1 MPPKPKV
8 KTGGKPEDVWKRD
21 KGQAKEEEE
30 DERGWSDEDNNGKK
44 GRGKKADKK
53 KAQPEP
59 EPEPVVKASGGGKKK
74 KEEPV
79 PLPIHLRPKDPV
91 VSAPAAAAVAP
102 KKKDEPKPAPA
113 VVVSAA
119 PIAATQASSSHDK
132 TSVCRLK
139 LAGSTFEALCHSNK
153 IKEFREGKCSLQHV
167 LADQDS
173 VYRNASR
180 GERYSAKELEQAF
193 ETSNVLEMLERIVQK
208 GQAQVTAE
216 EIKEDVERKRRE
228 VISYLATKFVDP
240 KTGRPH
246 PPTRIESALDT
257 MRGLV
262 FDPKRSAADHS
273 ADLVKKII
281 ASGLPMKKLEM
292 EGQVIVNKQLHAATQ
307 QVLIKMGV
315 SITSTSFTADL
326 AKISVGINPN
336 DLDHMNKELAK
347 VTQGDFSFE
356 LPDHH
361 TLSSVGGKH

>member
-21 KGQAKEEEE
+21 KGQAKEEE
-30 DERGWSDEDNNGKK
+30 DEQGWSDEDNNGKK
-44 GRGKKADKK
+44 GRGKKTADKK
-53 KAQPEP
+53 KAEP
-59 EPEPVVKASGGGKKK
+59 EPEPVVAKAAAAGGGKKK
-74 KEEPV
+74 KEEPAPPPV
-79 PLPIHLRPKDPV
+79 HLRPKDPV
-91 VSAPAAAAVAP
+91 VAAAPAAVAS
-102 KKKDEPKPAPA
+102 KKKDEPKPTA
-113 VVVSAA
+113 VAVAAA
-119 PIAATQASSSHDK
+119 PVAATQALSSHDK

-139 LAGSTFEALCHSNK
+139 LAGSTFEALCHANK

-193 ETSNVLEMLERIVQK
+193 ETSNVLEVLERIVQK
-208 GQAQVTAE
+208 GQAQVTADE
-216 EIKEDVERKRRE
+216 VKEDVERKRRE
-228 VISYLATKFVDP
+228 VISYLSTKFVDP

-273 ADLVKKII
+273 GELVKKII

-292 EGQVIVNKQLHAATQ
+292 EGQVVVSKHLHSVTLQ
-307 QVLIKMGV
+307 TLVKMGV
-315 SITSTSFTADL
+315 SIVSTSFTADL
-326 AKISVGINPN
+326 ATISVGINPN

-347 VTQGDFSFE
+347 VTQGDFSFD
-356 LPDHH
+356 LPDRH
-361 TLSSVGGKH
+361 